1 MEENKTILD
10 DLQTTKGH
18 QETVGKIATDLQAK
32 ADYQVSAIDQAQ
44 ENTKD
49 YMKNLYECADRGIK
63 LYPNQDFYIHVE
75 TKKEK
80 LLENVLRNYFIP
92 KSACPTPNYDQSVFK
107 YIHEKGDLVFMWVV
121 PDRGTCFYFK
131 ENWKEIPDEEKDLL
145 TFIRMFDDGTLL
157 KLSKRLNGEKDDI
170 PELEKKRII
179 I

>member
-1 MEENKTILD
+1 MENKIIQPTAEQVND
-10 DLQTTKGH
+10 V
-18 QETVGKIATDLQAK
+18 TVGKFATDLLK
-32 ADYQVSAIDQAQ
+32 KDDGYQVSAVDQAT

-49 YMKNLYECADRGIK
+49 YMKNLYECVDRGIV
-63 LYPNQDFYIHVE
+63 LYPGKDFYVHVE

-92 KSACPTPNYDQSVFK
+92 KSDCPTPNYDQAIYK
-107 YIHEKGDLVFMWVV
+107 YMHESGDLVFMWVV

-131 ENWKEIPDEEKDLL
+131 ENWKEIPHEEKDLL

-157 KLSKRLNGEKDDI
+157 KLAKRLNGEKDDS
-170 PELEKKRII
+170 PELEKKKII